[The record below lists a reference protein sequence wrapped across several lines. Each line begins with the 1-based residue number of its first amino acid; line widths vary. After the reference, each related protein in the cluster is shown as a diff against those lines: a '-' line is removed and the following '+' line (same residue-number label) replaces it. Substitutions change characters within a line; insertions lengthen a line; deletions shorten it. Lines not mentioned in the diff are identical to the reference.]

1 MLQKTE
7 PNLTLDLC
15 LGPTIFTMSG
25 IPALGGRP
33 DEDGEQGF
41 ATIIREKIKRP
52 KRYKVFLH
60 NDDYSTM
67 EFVVFVLQTV
77 FGKSTLEAQAIMMK
91 VHMEGSAVCGIYSYE
106 VAESKTNKVA
116 HLAKEHGHPLKCTM
130 EEE

>member
-1 MLQKTE
+1 MLPVTIL
-7 PNLTLDLC
+7 NLTLDLC
-15 LGPTIFTMSG
+15 LGHIIFASTR
-25 IPALGGRP
+25 IPALGGQP
-33 DEDGEQGF
+33 DDDGEQGF

-67 EFVVFVLQTV
+67 EFVIFVLQTV
-77 FGKSTLEAQAIMMK
+77 FGKNSLEAQAIMMK
-91 VHMEGSAVCGIYSYE
+91 VHMEGAAVCGIYSYE

-116 HLAKEHGHPLKCTM
+116 QLAKEHGHPLKCTM